1 MYPSQQANFS
11 FFFLDLESI
20 YGGQG
25 WRSDGLGLKPSD
37 TAKQFVCLGDTG
49 MRQWEKNQFLVR
61 PKRANPLLKPATSS
75 HGVRQRSNVLSKQT
89 TAISSQG

>member
-1 MYPSQQANFS
+1 MYPSQQANFP

-25 WRSDGLGLKPSD
+25 WRSDGLGLNPSD
-37 TAKQFVCLGDTG
+37 TAEKFVCLGDIG

-75 HGVRQRSNVLSKQT
+75 HGARQQSRCVEQT
-89 TAISSQG
+89 DDCN